1 MTAEIG
7 AAALSLSNLS
17 ATGAAASPMNPAAMP
32 AAASLTDIGNFAAS
46 MERAAA
52 SSGKDM
58 VSPVME
64 SVMETLGTVDAH
76 AKSIAID
83 ANQLAA
89 SGADLTPSQ
98 MIDLTVRSQQFM
110 FHCQLTSNV
119 ANRTS
124 DGLSQLFRQQS

>member
-1 MTAEIG
+1 MSMEVG
-7 AAALSLSNLS
+7 AAALSLTNLS
-17 ATGAAASPMNPAAMP
+17 ASGMAAPTAMP

-46 MERAAA
+46 LERAAA
-52 SSGKDM
+52 TSGKDM
-58 VSPVME
+58 ISPAME
-64 SVMETLGTVDAH
+64 SVMETLGKVDGQAKSLAVDA
-76 AKSIAID
+76 
-83 ANQLAA
+83 NRLAA
-89 SGADLTPSQ
+89 SGEDLSPSQ

>member
-1 MTAEIG
+1 MTAEVG
-7 AAALSLSNLS
+7 AAALTLTNLS
-17 ATGAAASPMNPAAMP
+17 ATGAGAGAAGPAAMP
-32 AAASLTDIGNFAAS
+32 AQASLTDIGNFAAS

-52 SSGKDM
+52 AGGKDM
-58 VSPVME
+58 VSPAVE
-64 SVMETLGTVDAH
+64 SVMDTLGKVDGQAKSLAVDA
-76 AKSIAID
+76 SR
-83 ANQLAA
+83 LAA
-89 SGADLTPSQ
+89 SGKELTPSE